1 MRIWC
6 CVETGIQG
14 NVTTLKDG
22 VATSLIATP
31 HFCHNECWF
40 VGIKNSLLTVYLF
53 KENIS
58 KQQCQFEVVKL
69 PFWRPSPY
77 LGPANQEWR
86 KPWSRTIG
94 GLKKKRHILP
104 TYVSGVTMVSSW
116 HQTLAKGTSEMAW
129 RPVGSGSWKFEL
141 LCISRNLVQ
150 TKKEY

>member
-22 VATSLIATP
+22 VATLLIATP

-58 KQQCQFEVVKL
+58 KQQSQFGVLKL

-86 KPWSRTIG
+86 KPLSRTIG
-94 GLKKKRHILP
+94 GLKKKGHHYCPRTYLVLP
-104 TYVSGVTMVSSW
+104 WFPVDIRPLRKA
-116 HQTLAKGTSEMAW
+116 HQRW
-129 RPVGSGSWKFEL
+129 RDSQLVVGPESLNCFVFL
-141 LCISRNLVQ
+141 IP
-150 TKKEY
+150 